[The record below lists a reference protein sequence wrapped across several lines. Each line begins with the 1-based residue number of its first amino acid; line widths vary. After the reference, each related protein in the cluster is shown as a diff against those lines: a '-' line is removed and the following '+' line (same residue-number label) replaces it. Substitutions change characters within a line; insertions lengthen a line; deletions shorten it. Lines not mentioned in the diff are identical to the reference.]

1 MLIRKEICLP
11 AIVRV
16 TLGSIEVMRVGA
28 WGPEHLWSSV
38 VSPRSLGRAGSKDSS
53 LDWEA
58 MSGSLEADE
67 DSLPSNIPLCHN

>member
-28 WGPEHLWSSV
+28 WGPGHLWSSV
-38 VSPRSLGRAGSKDSS
+38 VSPRLGRAGSKDSS
-53 LDWEA
+53 FGPGGNVW
-58 MSGSLEADE
+58 SLEADE
-67 DSLPSNIPLCHN
+67 GSLPSNVPLCHN